1 MDVPGYKLKCTGS
14 SHSNLLQA
22 SMDALNNQKK
32 DLCIITE
39 EGEKIYTQRSLLCI
53 YSSSVAKYLSD
64 VPCCNSTSITIPVS
78 SLAFNNLIKVL
89 INGFV
94 TSYALEQLSDVS
106 KAAKILGIEL
116 ENVDF
121 GPENDE
127 TNLNESYNMA
137 INSSYNMITKTNP
150 GMGQGGIKKKLKKT
164 KTKKD
169 KMAKIKQE
177 YGCDKIEKIKQEN
190 GSDKMAKIKQEY
202 GADKSVKIKQE
213 FGAEAEKLLEEDFGF
228 NKAKFMKINDAG
240 SKLPKLKPKCG
251 FCGKMFP
258 DNYMLNRHMMT
269 HTGEKP
275 FACDQCEKSYSRKDK
290 LKVHLNTVHQISLT
304 NSSKK
309 EPIEK
314 SFACDQCEKVFS
326 RKHKLKYHQKIH
338 TVFI

>member
-1 MDVPGYKLKCTGS
+1 M
-14 SHSNLLQA
+14 
-22 SMDALNNQKK
+22 
-32 DLCIITE
+32 
-39 EGEKIYTQRSLLCI
+39 
-53 YSSSVAKYLSD
+53 
-64 VPCCNSTSITIPVS
+64 
-78 SLAFNNLIKVL
+78 KVL
-89 INGFV
+89 TNGFV
-94 TSYALEQLSDVS
+94 TSHTLEQLSDIS
-106 KAAKILGIEL
+106 KAAKILGIDL
-116 ENVDF
+116 KNIDF

-127 TNLNESYNMA
+127 TNLNE
-137 INSSYNMITKTNP
+137 SYNMITKTNP

-169 KMAKIKQE
+169 KMAKVQQE
-177 YGCDKIEKIKQEN
+177 YGSDKIEKIKQEN
-190 GSDKMAKIKQEY
+190 ESDKMAKIKQEY

-213 FGAEAEKLLEEDFGF
+213 YGAEAEKLLEEDFGF

-275 FACDQCEKSYSRKDK
+275 FACDQCEK
-290 LKVHLNTVHQISLT
+290 
-304 NSSKK
+304 
-309 EPIEK
+309 
-314 SFACDQCEKVFS
+314 VFS